1 LQILIGDSNI
11 FIDMEVANLTSQMF
25 ALPYQFATPDIL
37 FYEELEEDH
46 PNLLET
52 NLKILSLASN
62 TIKYTESI
70 VPKYPKASKNDL
82 FALALAWQESCPLIT
97 GDGALRKAGKK
108 EKIQIYGTI
117 WIIDELIKHNIITKD
132 EAMEAYDI
140 MKSNK
145 RRLPWELIE
154 L

>member
-1 LQILIGDSNI
+1 MQILISDSNI

-25 ALPYQFATPDIL
+25 ALPYSFATPDIL
-37 FYEELEEDH
+37 YYEELEEEH
-46 PNLLET
+46 PNLLDTGLKVLRLSSET
-52 NLKILSLASN
+52 IQ
-62 TIKYTESI
+62 YTESI
-70 VPKYPKASKNDL
+70 VSKYPKAGKNDL
-82 FALALAWQESCPLIT
+82 FALALAKQESCPLLT

-108 EKIQIYGTI
+108 EEIPIFGTI
-117 WIIDELIKHNIITKD
+117 WIMDELIKHNIITKD
-132 EAMEAYDI
+132 EAMEAYDR

>member
-1 LQILIGDSNI
+1 MQILISDSNI

-25 ALPYQFATPDIL
+25 ALPYSFATPDIL
-37 FYEELEEDH
+37 YYEELEEEH
-46 PNLLET
+46 PNLLDAG
-52 NLKILSLASN
+52 LKVLLLSSE

-70 VPKYPKASKNDL
+70 VLKYPKAGKNDL
-82 FALALAWQESCPLIT
+82 FALALAKQESCPLLT

-108 EKIQIYGTI
+108 EEIQIFGTI
-117 WIIDELIKHNIITKD
+117 WIMDELIKHDIITKD

-140 MKSNK
+140 MKNNK
-145 RRLPWELIE
+145 RRLPWDLIE

>member
-1 LQILIGDSNI
+1 LQILISDSNI

-25 ALPYQFATPDIL
+25 TLPYNFATPDIL
-37 FYEELEEDH
+37 FYDELEEEH
-46 PNLLET
+46 PNLLNT
-52 NLKILSLASN
+52 NLKILSLSSD

-70 VPKYPKASKNDL
+70 VLKYPKASKNDL
-82 FALALAWQESCPLIT
+82 FALALAKQECCPLLT
-97 GDGALRKAGKK
+97 GDSALRKAGKD
-108 EKIQIYGTI
+108 EKIQIFGTI
-117 WIIDELIKHNIITKD
+117 WIVDELIKHDIITKD
-132 EAMEAYDI
+132 EAMEAYDM

>member
-1 LQILIGDSNI
+1 LQILISDSNI
-11 FIDMEVANLTSQMF
+11 FIDMEVAHLTSQMF
-25 ALPYQFATPDIL
+25 ALPYNFATPDIL
-37 FYEELEEDH
+37 YYEELEEEH
-46 PNLLET
+46 PNLLDT
-52 NLKILSLASN
+52 DLKILTLSPE

-70 VPKYPKASKNDL
+70 VSKYPKAGKNDL
-82 FALALAWQESCPLIT
+82 FALALAKQESCPLLT

-108 EKIQIYGTI
+108 EEIQIFGTI
-117 WIIDELIKHNIITKD
+117 WIMDELIKHNIITKD
-132 EAMEAYDI
+132 EAMEAYDR

>member
-1 LQILIGDSNI
+1 MQILISDSNI

-25 ALPYQFATPDIL
+25 SLPYNFATPDIL
-37 FYEELEEDH
+37 FYDELEEEH
-46 PNLLET
+46 PNLLDTSLE
-52 NLKILSLASN
+52 ILALNSD

-70 VPKYPKASKNDL
+70 VLKYPKASKNDL
-82 FALALAWQESCPLIT
+82 FALALAKQECCPLLT
-97 GDGALRKAGKK
+97 GDGALRKAGKE
-108 EKIQIYGTI
+108 EKVEIFGTI
-117 WIIDELIKHNIITKD
+117 WIIDELIKHAIITKD
-132 EAMEAYDI
+132 EAMEAYDM

>member
-1 LQILIGDSNI
+1 MHILISDSNI
-11 FIDMEVANLTSQMF
+11 FIDMEVANLTSKMF
-25 ALPYQFATPDIL
+25 ALPYSFATPNIL
-37 FYEELEEDH
+37 YYEELEEEH
-46 PNLLET
+46 PNLLDT
-52 NLKILSLASN
+52 DLKILTLSPE

-70 VPKYPKASKNDL
+70 VSKYPKAGKNDL
-82 FALALAWQESCPLIT
+82 FALALAKQESCPLLT

-108 EKIQIYGTI
+108 EEIQIFGTI
-117 WIIDELIKHNIITKD
+117 WIIDELIKHAIITRD
-132 EAMEAYDI
+132 EAMEAYDV